1 MVDCFTFKC
10 IASQLLYATP
20 TGNDVRNITYIIID
34 LRFFA
39 DHHELRRRMKEATI
53 NWDTF
58 LPAVR
63 QFPHFRQIL
72 IQWAV
77 SLEFPRQQLI
87 TVHNSSLH
95 SSPRQIL
102 VEFLA
107 HLGEAWFGL
116 DELLGLYYEEQNRSG
131 YNWVQLRLDNL
142 MDEIKQRVRLLRCHS
157 LHTFLT

>member
-1 MVDCFTFKC
+1 
-10 IASQLLYATP
+10 
-20 TGNDVRNITYIIID
+20 
-34 LRFFA
+34 
-39 DHHELRRRMKEATI
+39 MKKATI

-77 SLEFPRQQLI
+77 PLEFPRQQLI
-87 TVHNSSLH
+87 TVHNSSLN

-107 HLGEAWFGL
+107 HLGEAWFAL
-116 DELLGLYYEEQNRSG
+116 DEPLGLYYMERDG
-131 YNWVQLRLDNL
+131 FGWVQLRLDATV
-142 MDEIKQRVRLLRCHS
+142 MDEIEQMVSVFLSHLIHALLTDWIYAMTQRAEITAEADTEKAASSELESNVVEEKFES
-157 LHTFLT
+157 HTAGNK

>member
-1 MVDCFTFKC
+1 
-10 IASQLLYATP
+10 
-20 TGNDVRNITYIIID
+20 
-34 LRFFA
+34 
-39 DHHELRRRMKEATI
+39 MKEATI

-107 HLGEAWFGL
+107 HLGEAWFDLG
-116 DELLGLYYEEQNRSG
+116 ELLGLYYRERRRSE
-131 YNWVQLRLDNL
+131 WTQLQLDTL
-142 MDEIKQRVRLLRCHS
+142 MDEIKQRVRLLLCCI
-157 LHTFLT
+157 LDILLT